1 MIPLLESTHTHT
13 HTRKKCL
20 HFRVSLLKW
29 TRLTDNLNAASSLF
43 VLSQCL
49 PCSPTWLFCSTWMTS
64 SKGPISLTEEKRRM
78 EPNDTVN
85 KWLYCET
92 CLHTAWCCILSFHFH
107 GQHILIL
114 EFYRIACVFLFHPH
128 QDICMF
134 LSMRSMTT
142 IPRNQKLNR
151 KISREER
158 YMSGGGGGGGGGG
171 I

>member
-1 MIPLLESTHTHT
+1 MIPLEESTDTLE
-13 HTRKKCL
+13 KKKML
-20 HFRVSLLKW
+20 TFLVSLLKR
-29 TRLTDNLNAASSLF
+29 TSLIDNLNVASSLV
-43 VLSQCL
+43 VLSQRL
-49 PCSPTWLFCSTWMTS
+49 PCSPTWRFCTTWMTS

-92 CLHTAWCCILSFHFH
+92 CLHTAWCCILSFQFD

-128 QDICMF
+128 QDIGMF
-134 LSMRSMTT
+134 LSMRSMTS
-142 IPRNQKLNR
+142 IPRNQKLKR

-158 YMSGGGGGGGGGG
+158 YCRGGGGGGG
-171 I
+171 IL